1 MHGILIL
8 TNLQESPQGT
18 LKMQTSETHLD
29 SLNHNP
35 LEYDLEPCFYFY
47 LRNVLVFFFF
57 LTPKYL
63 LGYLRL
69 PSMIPK

>member
-8 TNLQESPQGT
+8 ANLQESPQGA
-18 LKMQTSETHLD
+18 LKMQTSETHLG
-29 SLNHNP
+29 SLNHSL
-35 LEYDLEPCFYFY
+35 LEYDLEPCLFLPSKCFS
-47 LRNVLVFFFF
+47 LFFFF
-57 LTPKYL
+57 PTPNYL